1 MKAHTV
7 DIHIPPY
14 VRGLI
19 FDCDGTLVDSMPQHV
34 KAWELA
40 LTSFGEPYREDFFL
54 SVKGMEEKEIIDLY
68 NRTYGA
74 RLDSAGVVKTKHRY
88 FREMIDSISPI
99 EPVLAV
105 VLKYR
110 GKLPMAVVSG
120 GTRENVQAELAAIR
134 AIDFFQA
141 VLTADDPIPPK
152 PAPDLFLE
160 AARLIGVAP
169 RQCLVFEDADL
180 GLAAAQKAGMATI
193 DIRECLH
200 E

>member
-1 MKAHTV
+1 MNPHTV
-7 DIHIPPY
+7 NIHIPSNA
-14 VRGLI
+14 RGLI

-40 LTSFGEPYREDFFL
+40 LTSFGETYREDFFL

-74 RLDSAGVVKTKHRY
+74 QLNSARVVQKKHHY

-99 EPVLAV
+99 QPVLDV
-105 VLKYR
+105 VLRYR

-120 GTRENVQAELAAIR
+120 GARKNVLAELAAIR
-134 AIDFFQA
+134 VIDCFKT
-141 VLTADDPIPPK
+141 VLTADDPFPPK

-160 AARLIGVAP
+160 AARLIAVP
-169 RQCLVFEDADL
+169 PPQCLVFEDADL
-180 GLAAAQKAGMATI
+180 GLAAAQKAGMQTI
-193 DIRECLH
+193 DIREFLH